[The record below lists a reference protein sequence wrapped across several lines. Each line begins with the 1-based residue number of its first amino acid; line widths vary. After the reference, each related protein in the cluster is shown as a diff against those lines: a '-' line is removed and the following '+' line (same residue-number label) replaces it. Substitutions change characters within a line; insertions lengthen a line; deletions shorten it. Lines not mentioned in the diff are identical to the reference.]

1 MPRSIPGAALVT
13 AALVTAA
20 VVVASSTVG
29 LAPAQAAPATR
40 LCAMTYV
47 NPNLADLGLLRSTS
61 SVTVASAG
69 AGIVS
74 LTVTTPPPL
83 LGFDQRVRVSWT
95 NTAPGGG
102 SGDASSGWTR
112 IGAFGGSS
120 TMARIE
126 TGSGRVAFDVTVDTL
141 GALVRYT
148 SSGACRGE
156 LSVTG

>member
-1 MPRSIPGAALVT
+1 MARSIPGAALVT
-13 AALVTAA
+13 ATAA
-20 VVVASSTVG
+20 
-29 LAPAQAAPATR
+29 R
-40 LCAMTYV
+40 I
-47 NPNLADLGLLRSTS
+47 RS
-61 SVTVASAG
+61 ARA
-69 AGIVS
+69 
-74 LTVTTPPPL
+74 
-83 LGFDQRVRVSWT
+83 VSWA

-156 LSVTG
+156 LSVAG

>member
-13 AALVTAA
+13 AA
-20 VVVASSTVG
+20 VVAASSTLGV
-29 LAPAQAAPATR
+29 APAPAAPATR

-47 NPNLADLGLLRSTS
+47 NPNLADLGILRSTS

-69 AGIVS
+69 SGIVS

-95 NTAPGGG
+95 NTAPDGG
-102 SGDASSGWTR
+102 SGADHGTAASGWTR
-112 IGAFGGSS
+112 IGAFGGSN
-120 TMARIE
+120 TVARIE